1 MRSFVPSAHSER
13 VASRQKG
20 HFAPLTCV
28 PGRCDLPQVPFG
40 FPSGPL
46 RSPPPRSRISG
57 PSFVELPLLPSCAG
71 GEVQHSDYST
81 KSGDSTSWVFI
92 CTILCA
98 TRGDEC
104 TNRMASIGSFSSYRS
119 DWPCLCGQQI
129 PIRVIFAENAVAMI
143 QICFFCRRGITVFAR
158 YCHPQPDQIFCLALV
173 LNFRSLRVLGSL
185 LRLDFRSQ
193 GHLVHPGSRPGSHT
207 PSLSILGGLAWT
219 P

>member
-1 MRSFVPSAHSER
+1 MRSFVPSAHAER

-46 RSPPPRSRISG
+46 RRISG

-71 GEVQHSDYST
+71 GKVQHSDYST
-81 KSGDSTSWVFI
+81 KNGDSTSWVFI
-92 CTILCA
+92 CTIICA

-104 TNRMASIGSFSSYRS
+104 TNRMASI
-119 DWPCLCGQQI
+119 L
-129 PIRVIFAENAVAMI
+129 IFAENAVAMI

-158 YCHPQPDQIFCLALV
+158 YCHPQPDQIFSLALV

-185 LRLDFRSQ
+185 LRLDFRSR
-193 GHLVHPGSRPGSHT
+193 GT
-207 PSLSILGGLAWT
+207 
-219 P
+219 